1 MPFEQTDRPMKL
13 TTPLGANALIM
24 VGLEGREA
32 ISQMFYFELRT
43 AWGDQTKLLPF
54 DQLLG
59 KKVTVEISFTD
70 KKRYFNGMV
79 SKITQR
85 DRDEV
90 FTYYDLEVV
99 PELWLLDR
107 KQCSRTFQHIT
118 VPDILHQLFTGMD
131 VDDQIQGT
139 FEQREYCVQY
149 RETDL
154 AFASRLMEEEGIY
167 YFFKHSTSGHQ
178 MVLANT
184 PQSHPALPYLATV
197 IWEEA
202 AHASLEEDRVFA
214 WSKGQEIRSGKFTAW
229 DHKFEMPTKNLE
241 ADKTIMDTVSVGTV
255 SHKLKVANN
264 DSLELYEYPGG
275 YASRFDGI
283 NKSGG
288 DQASELQ
295 KVFEDNKRTVGIRM
309 QAEALSS
316 LLIRGRGVHA
326 GFTAGHTFDLT
337 KHYSDDGKY
346 VVTSV
351 QHDAEQPVSAAD
363 AQEEFKYGNGFTCI
377 PSALPFRPPRVTP
390 VPSVRGVQTATVVGP
405 SGEEIFPD
413 KYGRVKVQ
421 FHWDREG
428 QDDVN
433 SSCWVRVATFWAGPQ
448 WGAVHIPRIGQEVIV
463 DFLEGDVNQPIVV
476 GSVYNADMMPPW
488 TLPDNKTISGV
499 KSRSS
504 PQGGADNFNM
514 LSFEDKMGSELVS
527 FQAEKDLTSLVKNDE
542 SREVRHDR
550 VTKIKNDETQTVQE
564 GNESITVAKGNQTI
578 EVKMGNQ
585 STTLGQ
591 GNQSTEIKMGNQST
605 AIKMGNQSTKLDM
618 GNQSTKLDLGKAET
632 EAMQSIELKV
642 GQSSIKI
649 DQMGVTIKGM
659 MIKVEAQIQ
668 CEVKATIT
676 QVSGDAMLMEKGG
689 IVMIN

>member
-1 MPFEQTDRPMKL
+1 MPSFEQTDRPMKL
-13 TTPLGANALIM
+13 TTPLGPDAFIL

-32 ISQMFYFELRT
+32 ISQMFYFELKT
-43 AWGDQTKLLPF
+43 AWLDQTKLLPF

-59 KKVTVEISFTD
+59 KKVTVEISFTEN
-70 KKRYFNGMV
+70 KRYFNGMV
-79 SKITQR
+79 SKVTQHE
-85 DRDEV
+85 RDEV
-90 FTYYDLEVV
+90 FTYYALEVV

-107 KQCSRTFQHIT
+107 KLCSRTFQHIT
-118 VPDILHQLFTGMD
+118 VPDILRQLFTGMD
-131 VDDQIQGT
+131 VDYQTQGT
-139 FEQREYCVQY
+139 FEPREYCVQY

-167 YFFKHSTSGHQ
+167 YFFKHSSSGHQ

-184 PQSHPALPYLATV
+184 PQSHPELPYGPTV
-197 IWEEA
+197 TWEER
-202 AHASLEEDRVFA
+202 AHASMEEGRVFA

-229 DHKFEMPTKNLE
+229 DHKFEMPTKHLE
-241 ADKTIMDTVSVGTV
+241 ADKTIMDTVTVGTV
-255 SHKLKVANN
+255 THKLKVANN

-283 NKSGG
+283 GKSGG
-288 DQASELQ
+288 EQPAELQ
-295 KVFEDNKRTVGIRM
+295 KVFEDNTRTVGIRM
-309 QAEALSS
+309 QAEALPS

-326 GFTAGHTFDLT
+326 GFTAGHTFALT
-337 KHYSDDGKY
+337 QHYSDDDEY

-363 AQEEFKYGNGFTCI
+363 AEEEFKYTNGFTCI
-377 PSALPFRPPRVTP
+377 PSTLPFRPPRVTP

-405 SGEEIFPD
+405 SGEEIYPD

-421 FHWDREG
+421 FHWDRVG
-428 QDDVN
+428 TDNVN
-433 SSCWVRVATFWAGPQ
+433 SSCWVRVATFWAGQQ

-476 GSVYNADMMPPW
+476 GSVYNADLMPPW

-514 LSFEDKMGSELVS
+514 LSFEDKKGGELVS

-550 VTKIKNDETQTVQE
+550 VTKIKNDETQTVE
-564 GNESITVAKGNQTI
+564 HGNEKI
-578 EVKMGNQ
+578 EVTEGNQ
-585 STTLGQ
+585 SITLGQ
-591 GNQSTEIKMGNQST
+591 GNQSTLIKL
-605 AIKMGNQSTKLDM
+605 GNQSTKLGQ
-618 GNQSTKLDLGKAET
+618 GNQTIKVDRGKIET

-659 MIKVEAQIQ
+659 MIKVEAQVQ

>member
-43 AWGDQTKLLPF
+43 AWVDQTKLLPF

-70 KKRYFNGMV
+70 NKRYFNGIV
-79 SKITQR
+79 SKITQH

-90 FTYYDLEVV
+90 FTYYTLEVV

-149 RETDL
+149 RETNL

-184 PQSHPALPYLATV
+184 PQSHPALPYLPTV
-197 IWEEA
+197 TWEEG

-241 ADKTIMDTVSVGTV
+241 ADKTIMDTVTVGTV
-255 SHKLKVANN
+255 THKLKVANN

-295 KVFEDNKRTVGIRM
+295 KVFEDNTRTVGIRM

-363 AQEEFKYGNGFTCI
+363 AEEEFKYGNGFTCI

-428 QDDVN
+428 TDDVN
-433 SSCWVRVATFWAGPQ
+433 SSCWVRVATFWAGQQ

-504 PQGGADNFNM
+504 PQGEADNFNM
-514 LSFEDKMGSELVS
+514 LSFEDKKGSELVS

-550 VTKIKNDETQTVQE
+550 VTKIKNDETQTVLE

-578 EVKMGNQ
+578 EVTQGNQ

-591 GNQSTEIKMGNQST
+591 GNQSTEIKMGNQSL
-605 AIKMGNQSTKLDM
+605 AIKMGNQT
-618 GNQSTKLDLGKAET
+618 NKLDLGKIET

>member
-1 MPFEQTDRPMKL
+1 MPSFEQTDRPMKL
-13 TTPLGANALIM
+13 TTPLGPNALIL

-32 ISQMFYFELRT
+32 ISQMFYFELKT
-43 AWGDQTKLLPF
+43 VWVDNSKLLPF

-59 KKVTVEISFTD
+59 KKVTVEMTFSQN
-70 KKRYFNGMV
+70 KRYFNGMV
-79 SKITQR
+79 SKVTQHE
-85 DRDEV
+85 RDED
-90 FTYYDLEVV
+90 FTYYSLEVV

-107 KQCSRTFQHIT
+107 KLNSRTFQHINI
-118 VPDILHQLFTGMD
+118 PDILRQLLTGLD
-131 VDDQIQGT
+131 VDYQMQGT

-167 YFFKHSTSGHQ
+167 YFFKHSSSGHQ
-178 MVLANT
+178 MVLADT
-184 PQSHPALPYLATV
+184 PQSHPALPYLPTV
-197 IWEEA
+197 TWEEM
-202 AHASLEEDRVFA
+202 AHASKEEDRVFD

-229 DHKFEMPTKNLE
+229 DFNFEMPTKNLE
-241 ADKTIMDTVSVGTV
+241 ADKTIVDTVTVGTV
-255 SHKLKVANN
+255 THKLKVANN
-264 DSLELYEYPGG
+264 DGLELYDYPGG

-288 DQASELQ
+288 DQAANLQ
-295 KVFEDNKRTVGIRM
+295 KIFTDNKRTVGIRM

-337 KHYSDDGKY
+337 KHYSDNGKF

-351 QHDAEQPVSAAD
+351 QHDAVQPVSADD
-363 AQEEFKYGNGFTCI
+363 AKEEFKYTNGFSCI
-377 PSALPFRPPRVTP
+377 PFALPYRPPRVTP

-405 SGEEIFPD
+405 AGEEIFPD

-421 FHWDREG
+421 FHWDRVG
-428 QDDVN
+428 TDDVN
-433 SSCWVRVATFWAGPQ
+433 SSCWVRVATFWAGTQ
-448 WGAVHIPRIGQEVIV
+448 WGAIHIPRIGQEVIV
-463 DFLEGDVNQPIVV
+463 DFVEGDVNQPIIV

-504 PQGGADNFNM
+504 MAGGADNFNM
-514 LSFEDKMGSELVS
+514 LSFEDKKGSELVS
-527 FQAEKDLTSLVKNDE
+527 FQAEKDLTSLVKNNE
-542 SREVRHDR
+542 ARKVLNDR
-550 VTKIKNDETQTVQE
+550 VTEIKHDETQTVTN
-564 GNESITVAKGNQTI
+564 NESITVEQGNQTI
-578 EVKMGNQ
+578 EIKQGNQ

-591 GNQSTEIKMGNQST
+591 GNQSTEIKMGNQSL
-605 AIKMGNQSTKLDM
+605 AIKMGNQT
-618 GNQSTKLDLGKAET
+618 NKLDLGKIET

-642 GQSSIKI
+642 GSSSIKI
-649 DQMGVTIKGM
+649 DQMGVTINGM
-659 MIKVEAQIQ
+659 MIKVEAQVQ
-668 CEVKATIT
+668 AQVTSLMT
-676 QVSGDAMLMEKGG
+676 QVNGDAMTTVKGG

>member
-1 MPFEQTDRPMKL
+1 
-13 TTPLGANALIM
+13 
-24 VGLEGREA
+24 
-32 ISQMFYFELRT
+32 
-43 AWGDQTKLLPF
+43 
-54 DQLLG
+54 
-59 KKVTVEISFTD
+59 
-70 KKRYFNGMV
+70 
-79 SKITQR
+79 
-85 DRDEV
+85 
-90 FTYYDLEVV
+90 
-99 PELWLLDR
+99 
-107 KQCSRTFQHIT
+107 
-118 VPDILHQLFTGMD
+118 
-131 VDDQIQGT
+131 
-139 FEQREYCVQY
+139 VQY

-167 YFFKHSTSGHQ
+167 YFFKHTSSGHQ

-184 PQSHPALPYLATV
+184 PQSHPALPYRPKA
-197 IWEEA
+197 IWEA
-202 AHASLEEDRVFA
+202 KAHDAMEEDRVFA

-229 DHKFEMPTKNLE
+229 DYTFEMPAKNL
-241 ADKTIMDTVSVGTV
+241 AASKTIMDSVAVGTV
-255 SHKLKVANN
+255 SHKLKVAN

-283 NKSGG
+283 TKSGG
-288 DQASELQ
+288 DQPAELN
-295 KVFEDNKRTVGIRM
+295 KIFKDNERTVGIRM

-337 KHYSDDGKY
+337 NHYSDDGTY

-363 AQEEFKYGNGFTCI
+363 AEEEFKYTNGFTCI
-377 PSALPFRPPRVTP
+377 PIALPFRPPRVTP

-405 SGEEIFPD
+405 AAEEIYPD
-413 KYGRVKVQ
+413 KYGRVKIQ
-421 FHWDREG
+421 FHWDRVG
-428 QDDVN
+428 TDDVN
-433 SSCWVRVATFWAGPQ
+433 SSCWVRVATFWAGQQ

-463 DFLEGDVNQPIVV
+463 DFLEGDVNRPIVV
-476 GSVYNADMMPPW
+476 GSVYNADLMPPW
-488 TLPDNKTISGV
+488 TLPANKTISGV

-504 PQGGADNFNM
+504 PNGGADNFNM

-550 VTKIKNDETQTVQE
+550 VTKIKNDETQTVE
-564 GNESITVAKGNQTI
+564 HGNEKI
-578 EVKMGNQ
+578 EVTEGNQ
-585 STTLGQ
+585 SITLGQ
-591 GNQSTEIKMGNQST
+591 GNQSTEIKS
-605 AIKMGNQSTKLDM
+605 GNQSTKLGQ
-618 GNQSTKLDLGKAET
+618 GNQTTKVDAGKIET

-659 MIKVEAQIQ
+659 MISVQAQMQ
-668 CEVKATIT
+668 CEVKAVMT
-676 QVSGDAMLMEKGG
+676 QVSADGMLIEKGG

>member
-13 TTPLGANALIM
+13 TTPLGPNAFIL

-43 AWGDQTKLLPF
+43 AWVDQTKLVPF

-70 KKRYFNGMV
+70 TNNKRYINGMV
-79 SKITQR
+79 SRVTQHE
-85 DRDEV
+85 RDEV
-90 FTYYDLEVV
+90 FTYYALEVV

-107 KQCSRTFQHIT
+107 KLCSRTFQHIT
-118 VPDILHQLFTGMD
+118 VPDILRQLLTGMD
-131 VDDQIQGT
+131 VEYQIQGT

-167 YFFKHSTSGHQ
+167 YFFKHTSSGHQ
-178 MVLANT
+178 MVLADT
-184 PQSHPALPYLATV
+184 PQSHPALPFLPTV
-197 IWEEA
+197 IWEEK
-202 AHASLEEDRVFA
+202 AHDSMEEDRVFA

-229 DHKFEMPTKNLE
+229 DYTFEMPTKNLE
-241 ADKTIMDTVSVGTV
+241 ADKTIMDSVTVGTV

-288 DQASELQ
+288 EQPDKLE
-295 KVFEDNKRTVGIRM
+295 KVFEDNTRTVGIRM

-337 KHYSDDGKY
+337 KHYSDDGTY

-363 AQEEFKYGNGFTCI
+363 AEEEFKYTNGFTCI

-421 FHWDREG
+421 FHWDRVG
-428 QDDVN
+428 TDDVN
-433 SSCWVRVATFWAGPQ
+433 SSCWVRVATFWAGQQ

-476 GSVYNADMMPPW
+476 GSVYNADLMPPW

-578 EVKMGNQ
+578 EVTQGNQ

-605 AIKMGNQSTKLDM
+605 KLGMGNQT
-618 GNQSTKLDLGKAET
+618 TKLDLGKIET

-659 MIKVEAQIQ
+659 MISVQAQVQ

>member
-1 MPFEQTDRPMKL
+1 MPLFEQTDRPMKL
-13 TTPLGANALIM
+13 TTPLGPNAFVL
-24 VGLEGREA
+24 VGLVGREA
-32 ISQMFYFELRT
+32 ISQLFHFELQT
-43 AWGDQTKLLPF
+43 AWVDNAKLLPF

-59 KKVTVEISFTD
+59 KKVTAEISAL
-70 KKRYFNGMV
+70 KSKRYFNGIV
-79 SKITQR
+79 SRVTQHS
-85 DRDEV
+85 RDED
-90 FTYYDLEVV
+90 FTYYSLQVV

-107 KQCSRTFQHIT
+107 KLCSRTFQHVN
-118 VPDILHQLFTGMD
+118 VPDILKKLFTGLD
-131 VDDQIQGT
+131 VDYQIQGT
-139 FEQREYCVQY
+139 FEPREYCVQY

-167 YFFKHSTSGHQ
+167 YFFKHSSSGHQ

-184 PQSHPALPYLATV
+184 PQSHPALPFQPTA
-197 IWEEA
+197 IWEEKA
-202 AHASLEEDRVFA
+202 RSSMEEDRVFM

-229 DHKFEMPTKNLE
+229 DHTFEMPTKHLE
-241 ADKTIMDTVSVGTV
+241 AEKTITDSVTVGTV
-255 SHKLKVANN
+255 THKLKVANN
-264 DSLELYEYPGG
+264 DSLELYDYPGG

-288 DQASELQ
+288 EQPDKLQ
-295 KVFEDNKRTVGIRM
+295 HIFTDNKRTEEIRM
-309 QAEALSS
+309 QAEALPS
-316 LLIRGRGVHA
+316 LLIQGRGVHA
-326 GFTAGHTFDLT
+326 AFTAGHTFDLSH
-337 KHYSDDGKY
+337 HYSDNGKF
-346 VVTSV
+346 VLTSV

-363 AQEEFKYGNGFTCI
+363 AEEEFKYANGFTCI

-390 VPSVRGVQTATVVGP
+390 LPSVRGVQTATVVGP

-433 SSCWVRVATFWAGPQ
+433 SSCWVRVATFWAGTQ

-463 DFLEGDVNQPIVV
+463 DFLEGDVNQPIIV
-476 GSVYNADMMPPW
+476 GSVYNADLMPPW

-504 PQGGADNFNM
+504 PKGGADNFNM
-514 LSFEDKMGSELVS
+514 LSFEDKKGSELVS
-527 FQAEKDLTSLVKNDE
+527 FQAEKDLTSLVKNNE
-542 SREVRHDR
+542 SREVRNDR
-550 VTKIKNDETQTVQE
+550 TTVIKHDETQTVTN
-564 GNESITVAKGNQTI
+564 NETITVEQGNQTI
-578 EVKMGNQ
+578 EVKQGNQ

-591 GNQSTEIKMGNQST
+591 GNQSTEIKMGNQT
-605 AIKMGNQSTKLDM
+605 LAIKMGNQT
-618 GNQSTKLDLGKAET
+618 NKLDLGKIET

-649 DQMGVTIKGM
+649 DQMGVTINGM
-659 MIKVEAQIQ
+659 MIKIEGQIQ
-668 CEVKATIT
+668 AQVTALMT
-676 QVSGDAMLMEKGG
+676 QVNGDAMTQVKGG

>member
-13 TTPLGANALIM
+13 TTPLGPNAFIL

-43 AWGDQTKLLPF
+43 AWVDQTKLVPF

-70 KKRYFNGMV
+70 TNNKRYINGMV
-79 SKITQR
+79 SRVTQHE
-85 DRDEV
+85 RDEV
-90 FTYYDLEVV
+90 FTYYALEVV

-107 KQCSRTFQHIT
+107 KLCSRTFQHIT
-118 VPDILHQLFTGMD
+118 VPDILREVLTGD
-131 VDDQIQGT
+131 VSSQTQGT
-139 FEQREYCVQY
+139 YEPREYCVQY

-167 YFFKHSTSGHQ
+167 YFFKHTSSGHQ
-178 MVLANT
+178 MVLADT
-184 PQSHPALPYLATV
+184 PQSHPALPYLPTV
-197 IWEEA
+197 VWEEK
-202 AHASLEEDRVFA
+202 AHDSMEEDRVFA

-229 DHKFEMPTKNLE
+229 DYTFEMPTKNLE
-241 ADKTIMDTVSVGTV
+241 ADKTIMDSVTVGTV

-288 DQASELQ
+288 EQAAELQ
-295 KVFEDNKRTVGIRM
+295 KIFTDNTRTVGIRM

-326 GFTAGHTFDLT
+326 GFTAGHTFELT
-337 KHYSDDGKY
+337 KHYSDDGEY

-363 AQEEFKYGNGFTCI
+363 AEEEFKYTNGFTCI

-433 SSCWVRVATFWAGPQ
+433 SSCWVRVATFWAGQQ

-476 GSVYNADMMPPW
+476 GSVYNADLMPPW
-488 TLPDNKTISGV
+488 TLPDDKTISGV

-514 LSFEDKMGSELVS
+514 LSFEDKKGSELVS
-527 FQAEKDLTSLVKNDE
+527 VQAEKDLTTLVKNDE

-550 VTKIKNDETQTVQE
+550 VTKIKNDEAQTVAE
-564 GNESITVAKGNQTI
+564 GNETIEVTKGNQSI
-578 EVKMGNQ
+578 
-585 STTLGQ
+585 TLGQ
-591 GNQSTEIKMGNQST
+591 GNQSTEIKMGNQSL
-605 AIKMGNQSTKLDM
+605 AIKMGNQT
-618 GNQSTKLDLGKAET
+618 NKLDLGKIET

-668 CEVKATIT
+668 CEVKATMT

>member
-13 TTPLGANALIM
+13 TTPLGPNALIL
-24 VGLEGREA
+24 VGLAGREA
-32 ISQMFYFELRT
+32 ISQMFYFELKA
-43 AWGDQTKLLPF
+43 AWVDQTKLLPF

-59 KKVTVEISFTD
+59 KKVTVEISFAD
-70 KKRYFNGMV
+70 GQNKRYFNGMV
-79 SKITQR
+79 SKVTQHE
-85 DRDEV
+85 RDED
-90 FTYYDLEVV
+90 FTYYTLEVV

-107 KQCSRTFQHIT
+107 KQSSRTFQHIT
-118 VPDILHQLFTGMD
+118 APDILRQLFTGMD
-131 VDDQIQGT
+131 VDYQTQGT

-167 YFFKHSTSGHQ
+167 YFFKHTSSGHQ

-184 PQSHPALPYLATV
+184 PQSHPALPYLPTV
-197 IWEEA
+197 TWEEK
-202 AHASLEEDRVFA
+202 AHDSMEADRVFA

-229 DHKFEMPTKNLE
+229 DYTFEMPTKHLE
-241 ADKTIMDTVSVGTV
+241 ADKTIMDSVTVGTV
-255 SHKLKVANN
+255 THKLKVANN

-288 DQASELQ
+288 EQAAELQ
-295 KVFEDNKRTVGIRM
+295 KIFTDNTRTVGIRM

-337 KHYSDDGKY
+337 KHYSDDGEY

-363 AQEEFKYGNGFTCI
+363 AEEEFKYTNGFTCI

-421 FHWDREG
+421 FHWDRVG
-428 QDDVN
+428 TDNVN
-433 SSCWVRVATFWAGPQ
+433 SSCWVRVATFWAGQQ

-476 GSVYNADMMPPW
+476 GSVYNADLMPPW

-550 VTKIKNDETQTVQE
+550 VTKIKNDETQTVE
-564 GNESITVAKGNQTI
+564 HGNEKI
-578 EVKMGNQ
+578 EVTEGNQ
-585 STTLGQ
+585 SITLGQ
-591 GNQSTEIKMGNQST
+591 GNQSTLIKS
-605 AIKMGNQSTKLDM
+605 GNQSTKLGQ
-618 GNQSTKLDLGKAET
+618 GNQTTKVDAGKIET

-642 GQSSIKI
+642 GGSSIKI

-659 MIKVEAQIQ
+659 MIKVEGDVQV
-668 CEVKATIT
+668 EVTSIMTK
-676 QVSGDAMLMEKGG
+676 VNGDAMTTVKGA

>member
-13 TTPLGANALIM
+13 TTPLGPDAFIL
-24 VGLEGREA
+24 VGLAGREA
-32 ISQMFYFELRT
+32 ISQMFYFELKT
-43 AWGDQTKLLPF
+43 AWVDQSKLVAF

-59 KKVTVEISFTD
+59 KKVTVEISFAD
-70 KKRYFNGMV
+70 GENKRYINGMV
-79 SKITQR
+79 SRVTQG

-90 FTYYDLEVV
+90 FTYYALEVV

-107 KQCSRTFQHIT
+107 KQCSRTFQHMN
-118 VPDILHQLFTGMD
+118 VPDILRQLFTGMD
-131 VDDQIQGT
+131 VDYKTQGT
-139 FEQREYCVQY
+139 YEPREYCVQY

-167 YFFKHSTSGHQ
+167 YFFKHTSSGHQ
-178 MVLANT
+178 MVLADT
-184 PQSHPALPYLATV
+184 PQSHPALPYLPTAV
-197 IWEEA
+197 WEEK
-202 AHASLEEDRVFA
+202 AHDSMEEDRVFA

-229 DHKFEMPTKNLE
+229 DYTFEMPTKNLE
-241 ADKTIMDTVSVGTV
+241 ADKTIMDTVTVGTV

-283 NKSGG
+283 SKSGG
-288 DQASELQ
+288 EQPAELQ
-295 KVFEDNKRTVGIRM
+295 KIFTDNARTVGIRM

-316 LLIRGRGVHA
+316 LLIRGRAVHA

-337 KHYSDDGKY
+337 KHYSDDGTY

-363 AQEEFKYGNGFTCI
+363 AEEEFKYTNGFTCI

-421 FHWDREG
+421 FHWDRVG
-428 QDDVN
+428 TDDVN
-433 SSCWVRVATFWAGPQ
+433 SSCWVRVATFWAGQQ

-476 GSVYNADMMPPW
+476 GSVYNADLMPPW

-504 PQGGADNFNM
+504 PNGGADNFNM

-550 VTKIKNDETQTVQE
+550 VTKIKNDETQTVE
-564 GNESITVAKGNQTI
+564 HGNEKI
-578 EVKMGNQ
+578 EVTEGNQ
-585 STTLGQ
+585 SITLGQ
-591 GNQSTEIKMGNQST
+591 GNQSTEIK
-605 AIKMGNQSTKLDM
+605 IGNQSTKLGQ
-618 GNQSTKLDLGKAET
+618 GNQTTKVDVGKIET

-659 MIKVEAQIQ
+659 MIKVEAQVQ

-676 QVSGDAMLMEKGG
+676 EVSGDAMLMEKGG